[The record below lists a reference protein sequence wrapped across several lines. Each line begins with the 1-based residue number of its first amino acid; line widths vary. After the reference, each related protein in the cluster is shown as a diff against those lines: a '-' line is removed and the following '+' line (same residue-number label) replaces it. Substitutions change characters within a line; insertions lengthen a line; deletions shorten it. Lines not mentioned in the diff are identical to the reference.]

1 MGKQVALRF
10 TNKAGSV
17 VASISV
23 LSFKEDNTFIVYTPQ
38 LDISGY
44 GNTYEEAL
52 NSFENSL
59 EMFLDY
65 TTNKNTLYKTLS
77 DLGWKLIKG
86 SEKKPKKISAPLLS
100 QLIIKNDYLA
110 DLLNN
115 QSLQTSSKEV
125 VIPI

>member
-1 MGKQVALRF
+1 MGKQVSLRF

-77 DLGWKLIKG
+77 DLGWK
-86 SEKKPKKISAPLLS
+86 
-100 QLIIKNDYLA
+100 
-110 DLLNN
+110 
-115 QSLQTSSKEV
+115 
-125 VIPI
+125 PIAS